1 MTTPAAG
8 AHDPPGPV
16 DGAPRV
22 RCLVWT
28 AQVTP
33 AELAAELAVD
43 PKRVRRWLRDTWPR
57 LTGTSGRWDV
67 TAEQAEAAR
76 ARFADGDGAVGRTTV
91 EPGASHGGTDQAAPE
106 GGGTSGEQVVWSAWL
121 PLLEAAPD
129 APREPGVYMAR
140 QGRDG
145 PVVYVGMAGE
155 RRGQGVRGR
164 LRIYTSGKG
173 LVSGLGEAAF
183 DRALADPEFVRDR
196 LRRLEETGPERGKL
210 WGRAALLRAD
220 LWVRW
225 ATTTDA
231 AAAGALGL
239 RVIRGLHDVRLWK
252 RRL

>member
-1 MTTPAAG
+1 M
-8 AHDPPGPV
+8 
-16 DGAPRV
+16 
-22 RCLVWT
+22 
-28 AQVTP
+28 TP
-33 AELAAELAVD
+33 AELAEELAVD
-43 PKRVRRWLRDTWPR
+43 PRRVRRWLRDTWPR
-57 LTGTSGRWDV
+57 GMGTAGRWDI
-67 TAEQAEAAR
+67 TTEQVEAAR
-76 ARFADGDGAVGRTTV
+76 ARFADSGDAVAAAVAG
-91 EPGASHGGTDQAAPE
+91 PDAPHGGTETAGPA
-106 GGGTSGEQVVWSAWL
+106 GAGTLDEQVEWSPWR

-140 QGRDG
+140 QGPDG

-183 DRALADPEFVRDR
+183 DRAVADPNFVRER
-196 LRRLEETGPERGKL
+196 LRTMEDSGPERGKL

-225 ATTTDA
+225 ATASDPA
-231 AAAGALGL
+231 AAAALEL
-239 RVIRGLHDVRLWK
+239 RTIRSLHGVPLWN